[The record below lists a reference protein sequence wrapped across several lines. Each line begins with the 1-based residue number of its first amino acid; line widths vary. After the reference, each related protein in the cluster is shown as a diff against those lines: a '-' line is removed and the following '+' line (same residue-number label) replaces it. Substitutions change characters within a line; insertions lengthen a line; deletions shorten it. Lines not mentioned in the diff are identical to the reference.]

1 MAQVRGSC
9 ERFCPD
15 GEAKM
20 RIREKLLHYF
30 ELKNGQKNTP
40 GVLVKEFT
48 RSAADA
54 KMPLPQEMR
63 TEAALTKTVEYLLKD
78 IILDTRKPF
87 NLAYD
92 FIFDRLRAVR
102 REIVIQMYDARQK
115 IRLLEPIVMF
125 LAYSRYR
132 LCEESIEKFD
142 PKICNQHLQ
151 ECLTGV
157 LCCYDELEGQAS
169 SKEPTIRELER
180 RCYIESLYQVFNL
193 GSPESFA
200 RALTLPDFVR
210 QDSIFK
216 LCFAICLAF
225 QQRNLYRVLMG
236 FPQLPHILC
245 SVAATKLQAIR
256 RSLLQVFTHAYNNK
270 QLTVPVPYLLRLLL
284 IDSPAGLQD
293 QCRHYNI
300 SFTGDRKAVQFNK
313 TDFNQTAELLKTQHE
328 RFVESKLK
336 RIYLPEVL
344 LLKKLN

>member
-9 ERFCPD
+9 ESFCPD

-20 RIREKLLHYF
+20 RIREKLLHYY

-48 RSAADA
+48 RSAADV
-54 KMPLPQEMR
+54 KMPLPKEMR

-78 IILDTRKPF
+78 IILDTRKPY
-87 NLAYD
+87 NLVYD

-115 IRLLEPIVMF
+115 IIQLEPIVMF

-132 LCEESIEKFD
+132 LCGESIEKFD

-157 LCCYDELEGQAS
+157 LCCYEELDGLEPS
-169 SKEPTIRELER
+169 REPTIRELDR
-180 RCYIESLYQVFNL
+180 RCFIESLYQVFNL

-200 RALTLPDFVR
+200 RALSLPGYVR
-210 QDSIFK
+210 QDATFK
-216 LCFAICLAF
+216 LCFDICLAF
-225 QQRNLYRVLMG
+225 QQGNLYKVLMG

-245 SVAATKLQAIR
+245 AVATIKLQAIR
-256 RSLLQVFTHAYNNK
+256 RSLLQIFTHAYNNK
-270 QLTVPVPYLLRLLL
+270 QLTVPVHYLLRLLL
-284 IDSPAGLQD
+284 IDGPTGLQD

-300 SFTGDRKAVQFNK
+300 AITADRKAVHFNK
-313 TDFNQTAELLKTQHE
+313 TDFNHNVELLKPQHE

-336 RIYLPEVL
+336 RIYLPEVV
-344 LLKKLN
+344 LLKKFK

>member
-9 ERFCPD
+9 ESFCPD

-20 RIREKLLHYF
+20 RVREKLLNYF

-54 KMPLPQEMR
+54 KMPLPKEMR

-78 IILDTRKPF
+78 IILDTRKPY

-102 REIVIQMYDARQK
+102 REMVIQMYDARQK
-115 IRLLEPIVMF
+115 IRLLGPIVMF

-151 ECLTGV
+151 ECVTGV
-157 LCCYDELEGQAS
+157 LCSYDELDGQES
-169 SKEPTIRELER
+169 SKESTIRELER
-180 RCYIESLYQVFNL
+180 RCFIECLYQVFNL
-193 GSPESFA
+193 GSPESLM
-200 RALTLPDFVR
+200 RALTLPDYVR
-210 QDSIFK
+210 QDPMFK
-216 LCFAICLAF
+216 LCFGICLAF
-225 QQRNLYRVLMG
+225 QQGNLYRVLMG

-245 SVAATKLQAIR
+245 AVAATKLQGIR
-256 RSLLQVFTHAYNNK
+256 RSLLKVFTHAYNNK

-300 SFTGDRKAVQFNK
+300 ALTVDRKAVHFNK
-313 TDFNQTAELLKTQHE
+313 TDFNDDAELLKPQQE

>member
-9 ERFCPD
+9 ESFCPD

-20 RIREKLLHYF
+20 RIREKLLHYY

-48 RSAADA
+48 RSAADV
-54 KMPLPQEMR
+54 KMPLPKEMR

-78 IILDTRKPF
+78 IILDTRKPY
-87 NLAYD
+87 NQAYD

-157 LCCYDELEGQAS
+157 LCCYDELEGQES
-169 SKEPTIRELER
+169 SVEPTIRELER
-180 RCYIESLYQVFNL
+180 RCFIECLYQVFNL

-200 RALTLPDFVR
+200 RALILPDHVR
-210 QDSIFK
+210 QDATFK
-216 LCFAICLAF
+216 LCFGICLAF
-225 QQRNLYRVLMG
+225 QQGNLYRVLLAL
-236 FPQLPHILC
+236 PQLPHILC
-245 SVAATKLQAIR
+245 ALAATKLQSIR
-256 RSLLQVFTHAYNNK
+256 RSLLQIFTHAYNNK

-284 IDSPAGLQD
+284 IDGPAGLQD

-300 SFTGDRKAVQFNK
+300 SLSADRKSVHFNK
-313 TDFNQTAELLKTQHE
+313 TDFNHNVEQLKPQHE
-328 RFVESKLK
+328 RFVEAKLK

-344 LLKKLN
+344 LLKKFN

>member
-1 MAQVRGSC
+1 MAQVQGSC
-9 ERFCPD
+9 ESFCPA

-48 RSAADA
+48 RSAADV
-54 KMPLPQEMR
+54 KMPLPKEMR
-63 TEAALTKTVEYLLKD
+63 TEAALVKTVEYLLKD
-78 IILDTRKPF
+78 IILDTRKPYHQ
-87 NLAYD
+87 AYD

-157 LCCYDELEGQAS
+157 LCCYEELDGQES
-169 SKEPTIRELER
+169 SAEPTIRELER
-180 RCYIESLYQVFNL
+180 RCFIECLYQVFNL
-193 GSPESFA
+193 GSPESFT
-200 RALTLPDFVR
+200 RALSLPDCVR
-210 QDSIFK
+210 QDTTFK
-216 LCFAICLAF
+216 LCFGLCLGF
-225 QQRNLYRVLMG
+225 QQGNLYRVLTAL
-236 FPQLPHILC
+236 PQLPHILC
-245 SVAATKLQAIR
+245 ALAATKLQTIR
-256 RSLLQVFTHAYNNK
+256 RSLLQIFTHAYNNK

-284 IDSPAGLQD
+284 IDGPAGLQD
-293 QCRHYNI
+293 QCRHYGI
-300 SFTGDRKAVQFNK
+300 SLSADKKAVHFNR
-313 TDFNQTAELLKTQHE
+313 TDFNHNADLLKPQHE

-344 LLKKLN
+344 LLKKFN